1 VVRYRLGLTG
11 GIGSGKSTVGALL
24 EQRGALLIDADQLA
38 RAVVAPGE
46 PALAEIVDRWG
57 AGMLLADGSLNR
69 AALAAVVF
77 ADPAERAALEAMTH
91 PRIVARSEALL
102 ASSDSIVGV
111 HMAAL
116 LLEAG
121 AADRCDGI
129 WLVTAPEE
137 VRIRRVVARDGVEPT
152 AVQARMQS
160 QWPDSKKQALVDV
173 VIDTDCSLDELEER
187 VDAAWSLLLA
197 AIAEGRPAYPPRSA
211 DAVST

>member
-1 VVRYRLGLTG
+1 MVRYRLGLTG

-121 AADRCDGI
+121 AAGRCDGL

-173 VIDTDCSLDELEER
+173 VIDTDCSIDELEER
-187 VDAAWSLLLA
+187 VGAAWGLLLA
-197 AIAEGRPAYPPRSA
+197 AIAEGRPAYPPRSS